1 MALRAKDFLKDKRV
15 LYVVG
20 ILAFL
25 NLIGYIMVDNT
36 DAVILFLIIGILSS
50 FFNKNMIVVCLCA
63 MIFTNLFV
71 GMRNSQTTYREGLD
85 VGNKA
90 TRREPLAKLH
100 PAHLKKTDSEH
111 KLEND
116 IRKVDKDLTKIIDD
130 EDEDIALLKKK
141 IAAKRA
147 AKRTEK
153 AHDNIDDML
162 RLPVGVGGGG
172 GGGGGTSD
180 QELESLKERFN
191 QLRPMVGAANK
202 MLEGMGGTQGL
213 GKMLEGMNGFMQN
226 MQGVVGKK

>member
-85 VGNKA
+85 NKKN
-90 TRREPLAKLH
+90 TTKESLEKLH
-100 PAHLKKTDSEH
+100 PAHLKKADSEH

-116 IRKVDKDLTKIIDD
+116 IRKVDKDLTKIIDE

-153 AHDNIDDML
+153 AHDNIDDIF
-162 RLPVGVGGGG
+162 GGGG
-172 GGGGGTSD
+172 GGGGMS
-180 QELESLKERFN
+180 SYS
-191 QLRPMVGAANK
+191 
-202 MLEGMGGTQGL
+202 
-213 GKMLEGMNGFMQN
+213 
-226 MQGVVGKK
+226 